1 MRIKRLDVLEA
12 RFPFRVSFGHAAA
25 SRSSSTN
32 VLVRIETDEQVVGFG
47 ECVPREYVTGETP
60 ESAMRY
66 IGDRLGPPLLGRHVE
81 RFEETPSLVRE
92 VFDAADGAEPSGAA
106 RCAVELA

>member
-32 VLVRIETDEQVVGFG
+32 VLVRIETDGGTVGFG

-60 ESAMRY
+60 ASAMRY
-66 IGDRLGPPLLGRHVE
+66 VAERLGPAVLGRRVE
-81 RFEETPSLVRE
+81 RFEDTPALVRE
-92 VFDAADGAEPSGAA
+92 VFASTNG
-106 RCAVELA
+106 